1 MAGSLSFHKQ
11 YCIPKGKASA
21 GYRFADHSRS
31 GGKALSRAEIWKRG
45 MVRSEPSC
53 SRHWRYKSRRMDLT
67 PRPRRRLWQHPVFF
81 MTVTAQYSN
90 PHKMLHTPPAA
101 IRWLEAPSLPPPAR
115 ILIWSRWLVSS
126 HRVPSMGANAFWN
139 SFGSAS
145 AMTLTLAI
153 LPGRLAP
160 AISII
165 GSPRR
170 TTERGLTKTLPT
182 TPSII
187 DRSLASSQSAATGAQ
202 SASCEADDIVAI
214 CRSRASP
221 SPPNDVSRTNGRWR
235 MIGST
240 ESVVIGSLLVGWSR
254 LVSRFGQRPQPRD
267 RRKNRVPGQ
276 RQQKLAGE
284 SLLAGAGS
292 RGRDCAFS
300 RPNVPRAGK

>member
-90 PHKMLHTPPAA
+90 PHKHHRRQSSGWRLRARHRRRGFFHMVSL
-101 IRWLEAPSLPPPAR
+101 APFEPSC
-115 ILIWSRWLVSS
+115 S
-126 HRVPSMGANAFWN
+126 SMGANAFWN

-160 AISII
+160 
-165 GSPRR
+165 PV
-170 TTERGLTKTLPT
+170 LTVT
-182 TPSII
+182 
-187 DRSLASSQSAATGAQ
+187 
-202 SASCEADDIVAI
+202 
-214 CRSRASP
+214 ASP
-221 SPPNDVSRTNGRWR
+221 T
-235 MIGST
+235 
-240 ESVVIGSLLVGWSR
+240 
-254 LVSRFGQRPQPRD
+254 
-267 RRKNRVPGQ
+267 
-276 RQQKLAGE
+276 
-284 SLLAGAGS
+284 
-292 RGRDCAFS
+292 
-300 RPNVPRAGK
+300 